1 MAPRLGWIRSALAA
15 ALLSVAASQAR
26 AADPARIVLLA
37 TTTSTQDSGLLDV
50 LVPAFEK
57 QTGYV
62 VKTISVGSGQAIAL
76 GRKGEAD
83 VLLVHSPEDE
93 QKLVADGFG
102 VNRRA
107 VMHNDFVVVGPPSDP
122 AKVRGA
128 PSVAEGLR
136 RIAAAGATFLS
147 RGDSSG
153 THAREKGLW
162 KATGFDPE
170 GKPWYQQ
177 TGLGMGDTLNVAAE
191 KAGYTLTD
199 RGTFLARRRARPLA
213 LAVVVEKEPLLLN
226 VYHVIEVSPARWPKV
241 NAAGAKAFAD
251 FLVAPATQIR
261 HRELRGRPARRAALR
276 PGRGEAPRGRALMDV
291 VLDGLWRA
299 LSLLVH
305 LDPEVLGITA
315 LSLEISATA
324 TLLSLLVGISAGVAV
339 ALSRFPGKRL
349 VVSLV
354 NTGMGL
360 PPVVVGLFVS
370 ILLWRSGPLG
380 GLGLLYTPTAIV
392 IAQAVIATPIV
403 MGITVSAVQS
413 LPPALHL
420 QILALGATRAQ
431 HLWLLVREARLP
443 LMAAVMAGF
452 GGVISEVG
460 ASIMVGGNIK
470 GSTRVLTTATVMEVG
485 RGNFDVAIALSFI
498 LLAASLGVNYLLT
511 IIQQRE
517 RPR

>member
-1 MAPRLGWIRSALAA
+1 
-15 ALLSVAASQAR
+15 
-26 AADPARIVLLA
+26 
-37 TTTSTQDSGLLDV
+37 
-50 LVPAFEK
+50 
-57 QTGYV
+57 
-62 VKTISVGSGQAIAL
+62 
-76 GRKGEAD
+76 
-83 VLLVHSPEDE
+83 
-93 QKLVADGFG
+93 
-102 VNRRA
+102 
-107 VMHNDFVVVGPPSDP
+107 
-122 AKVRGA
+122 
-128 PSVAEGLR
+128 
-136 RIAAAGATFLS
+136 
-147 RGDSSG
+147 
-153 THAREKGLW
+153 
-162 KATGFDPE
+162 
-170 GKPWYQQ
+170 
-177 TGLGMGDTLNVAAE
+177 
-191 KAGYTLTD
+191 
-199 RGTFLARRRARPLA
+199 
-213 LAVVVEKEPLLLN
+213 
-226 VYHVIEVSPARWPKV
+226 
-241 NAAGAKAFAD
+241 
-251 FLVAPATQIR
+251 
-261 HRELRGRPARRAALR
+261 
-276 PGRGEAPRGRALMDV
+276 MDV
-291 VLDGLWRA
+291 VLDGLAKA

-315 LSLEISATA
+315 LSLEISAAA
-324 TLLSLLVGISAGVAV
+324 TLLSLVVGISAGVAV

-420 QILALGATRAQ
+420 QILALGATRPQ
-431 HLWLLVREARLP
+431 QLWLLVREARLP

-511 IIQQRE
+511 VVQQRE